1 MLMSTPTNEQV
12 IRSFVEEGRYRRGGT
27 LFAEEGNDTLYSYG
41 YHFPLVVRLPDGFLV
56 NGSHVSPTTSRHQTH
71 TFRVLDDAGSRY
83 AVVPFDAI
91 GAALYGSTERS
102 PWPAGFQDSTREAVA
117 ELRDTSSIA
126 VPTNGERWRE
136 VQYRKPDGTQALR
149 YVHTLGDSV
158 IRLRE
163 HYYISAVDDTGV
175 GRGLYF
181 FTELKTCRAPQS
193 LADAL
198 GMLKPE
204 AVQNAEREGL
214 EVRRQG
220 EWFAIP
226 ETVATGDLMRD
237 VRSGRAI
244 FHRHHVLGNAGHHR
258 LTEAVI
264 YKSGPLKGQVYARG
278 TMRHTLG
285 EHRLLSLPE
294 VWYRVVHSTQGQS
307 YSLGGR
313 GVQFD

>member
-1 MLMSTPTNEQV
+1 MSTPTNEQV
-12 IRSFVEEGRYRRGGT
+12 IRSFVEEGRHRRGGK
-27 LFAEEGNDTLYSYG
+27 LFAEEGDGTLYSYG
-41 YHFPLVVRLPDGFLV
+41 YHFPLVVRLSDGFLV
-56 NGSHVSPTTSRHQTH
+56 NGSRFSPTTTRHQNH
-71 TFRVLDDAGSRY
+71 TFRVLDEARTRY

-91 GAALYGSTERS
+91 GTTLYGSRERS
-102 PWPAGFQDSTREAVA
+102 PWPADSGRSTREAVSA
-117 ELRDTSSIA
+117 LRGAASVA

-136 VQYRKPDGTQALR
+136 VQYKKPDGTEAIR
-149 YVHTLGDSV
+149 HVHTLGDSV

-163 HYYISAVDDTGV
+163 HYYVSAVDETGV

-181 FTELKTCRAPQS
+181 CTELKTRRAPQS

-204 AVQNAEREGL
+204 VVENAEREGL

-220 EWFAIP
+220 EWFSIP
-226 ETVATGDLMRD
+226 QEVTTRDLMRD
-237 VRSGRAI
+237 VRGGQAVFR
-244 FHRHHVLGNAGHHR
+244 RHHVLGNDGHHQ

-264 YKSGPLKGQVYARG
+264 YKSGPQKGQVYARG

-285 EHRLLSLPE
+285 EHRMLSLPQ

-313 GVQFD
+313 GLQFD